1 MASDVTTSTD
11 IDDKLISLL
20 ETFKYPVY
28 RQGSM
33 AADAAYPDTFFT
45 FWEQPEQTTDYDNE
59 TKFVIYD
66 FLVYVYSNDPDIL
79 ANTLKSARTL
89 LKQNNFIILT
99 RGSDAMSD
107 EHTHTGKMF
116 EVAYIN
122 TEN

>member
-1 MASDVTTSTD
+1 MASDVNTSTD

-20 ETFKYPVY
+20 ETFKDPVY

-45 FWEQPEQTTDYDNE
+45 FWEQPEQTIDYDNE

-66 FLVYVYSNDPDIL
+66 FLVYVYSNDPAIL
-79 ANTLKSARTL
+79 ASRLKSARTL